1 MNHRGRWRIGA
12 LASAIALL
20 GSLASLEVHALS
32 LGRITVHS
40 ALGEPLRG
48 EIEITDIN
56 PEEASSLKVG
66 IASAEAFQAAGL
78 DYPSAATGL
87 EVKLQRRA
95 NGKPYLRLNSNRAI
109 TEPFVDLILQ
119 ANWSTGSITR
129 DYTMLFDP
137 PSADASSAAVAPVAP
152 ILSQP
157 PETPVISQPQP
168 PVAPAAAPPVR
179 EAVTS
184 NPNDPP
190 LPEANRPIPVLKP
203 GAFKPQPTENAAAPT
218 PEPTGNVVAPT
229 PEPKPEPVLKPVPA
243 ENTRVF
249 KPVPAKSTPDGG
261 YQVVVKAGDNAS
273 KIAAK
278 TKPAEVSLDQM
289 LVALLRGNPAA
300 FISGN
305 INTIKSGAVLD
316 IPGTETVS
324 AIPHTEARQVIVAQ
338 SKDFNAFR
346 RKLAQGVS
354 PAPVASADRQLGGNL
369 QADVRD
375 RAVASPAPD
384 ILTITKGAVHGKPAG
399 TTEDKIAKGIEAN
412 GTSTRVAE
420 VTKNIND
427 LKKLGAGPAPASSPS
442 AVPAMTVPTPS
453 SLAVPTGAQAASS
466 PAATASESV
475 PAASAAT
482 SDTAAAVTAPASDV
496 SSAEASLAAASEPAL
511 TASVTVAPQPVA
523 LKKPVATEPPPEPGL
538 LDQVLD
544 NAVPLLGGVGLLA
557 LLGGGFA
564 FLRHRQQKKKKA
576 APIDSSFLESRL
588 QPDSFFGAS
597 GGSRVNTSS
606 DNDGSSMAYTPS
618 QMDASGDVDPVA
630 EADVYLAYGRDEQAE
645 DILKEALHTYPAR
658 VAIHAKLLEIYAKRR
673 DFKTFERLAGEAF
686 KLTQGQGSEW
696 ASIAELGAEL
706 DPANPL
712 YHASGAAPVKNHQ
725 HAEAP
730 AAASSAVAT
739 PNLPVNPAASVASA
753 DMDMDFALDKA
764 PPVAAAIPTP
774 LPSRALQVASPATA
788 IPPAST
794 LDDLDLG
801 LSFDLE
807 PTPAATVPPAPPL
820 EIDTL
825 SNALDFTPTPVAAAP
840 KPIAAPKPAPA
851 PVAPPAHDD
860 GMMEFDLDALSLDLG
875 SSPEKPASATTQSPA
890 EDPLEIKFLLAEE
903 FRSLG
908 DTDGARSLAD
918 EVLAKA
924 KGPLKTKVQSFLN
937 ALS

>member
-1 MNHRGRWRIGA
+1 
-12 LASAIALL
+12 
-20 GSLASLEVHALS
+20 
-32 LGRITVHS
+32 
-40 ALGEPLRG
+40 
-48 EIEITDIN
+48 
-56 PEEASSLKVG
+56 
-66 IASAEAFQAAGL
+66 
-78 DYPSAATGL
+78 
-87 EVKLQRRA
+87 
-95 NGKPYLRLNSNRAI
+95 
-109 TEPFVDLILQ
+109 
-119 ANWSTGSITR
+119 
-129 DYTMLFDP
+129 
-137 PSADASSAAVAPVAP
+137 
-152 ILSQP
+152 
-157 PETPVISQPQP
+157 
-168 PVAPAAAPPVR
+168 VR
-179 EAVTS
+179 KAVTS
-184 NPNDPP
+184 SSNEPP

-203 GAFKPQPTENAAAPT
+203 GAFKPQPTENAVAPK
-218 PEPTGNVVAPT
+218 PEPTENAAAPKPEPT
-229 PEPKPEPVLKPVPA
+229 ENAAAPKPEPKPEPVFKPVPA

-249 KPVPAKSTPDGG
+249 KPVPAESAPGGG

-316 IPGTETVS
+316 IPSTETVN
-324 AIPHTEARQVIVAQ
+324 AIPDTEARQVIVAQ

-346 RKLAQGVS
+346 RKLAERVS
-354 PAPVASADRQLGGNL
+354 AAPVAGADRQIGGNL
-369 QADVRD
+369 QANVQD

-384 ILTITKGAVHGKPAG
+384 ILTITKGAVQGKPAS
-399 TTEDKIAKGIEAN
+399 TTEDKIAKGLEAKD
-412 GTSTRVAE
+412 TSTRVAE
-420 VTKNIND
+420 LTQNISD
-427 LKKLGAGPAPASSPS
+427 LNKLGVGPAAAAPAGKPA
-442 AVPAMTVPTPS
+442 AVPAVTVLTPS
-453 SLAVPTGAQAASS
+453 SLPVQAATQAASS
-466 PAATASESV
+466 PAATASTPLSA
-475 PAASAAT
+475 PLTAASGAGL
-482 SDTAAAVTAPASDV
+482 DTAAGAAAPASDA
-496 SSAEASLAAASEPAL
+496 SSAAAPLAAASEPAL
-511 TASVTVAPQPVA
+511 TASATVAPRPVA
-523 LKKPVATEPPPEPGL
+523 LKKPVVTPPPPEPSL
-538 LDQVLD
+538 VDQVLD

-564 FLRHRQQKKKKA
+564 FLRNRQQKKKKA

-606 DNDGSSMAYTPS
+606 ENDGSSMAYTPS

-673 DFKTFERLAGEAF
+673 DIKTFERLAGEAF

-696 ASIAELGAEL
+696 ATIAELGAEL

-712 YHASGAAPVKNHQ
+712 YHASGAAPAKNQ
-725 HAEAP
+725 HAELP
-730 AAASSAVAT
+730 AAASAVTA
-739 PNLPVNPAASVASA
+739 PNVALAPAASVAPA
-753 DMDMDFALDKA
+753 GVDMDFALDEA
-764 PPVAAAIPTP
+764 PSPVVAAIPVAITA
-774 LPSRALQVASPATA
+774 PSPSMAPPVASPATA

-801 LSFDLE
+801 LSFDLD
-807 PTPAATVPPAPPL
+807 PAPAAAIPPAPPL

-825 SNALDFTPTPVAAAP
+825 SNALDFTPTPTPVAATP
-840 KPIAAPKPAPA
+840 KPSAAPKPAPA
-851 PVAPPAHDD
+851 PAPAASPADD
-860 GMMEFDLDALSLDLG
+860 GMMEFDLDALSFDLG
-875 SSPEKPASATTQSPA
+875 SSPAKPASASAPAESPA